1 MALSMDPAP
10 APASFLDTLH
20 HELLGHALAYFFPES
35 TVERGPRQEPA
46 VPELTVRPEG
56 EQAVTL
62 EWLGGRY
69 RMQRSAFAF
78 TDHDHR
84 MLHAIGRYL
93 TARHR
98 LAHEASYD
106 PGVVRLFGGRAE
118 DHVVSAWLDQ
128 AASGDAPT
136 RSNAE
141 RIDDA
146 VEVLRACA
154 LGTYENRRITM
165 GALLFGALPDPC
177 HERPP
182 QPANAIRYARHL
194 TGIRSFRR
202 LSDGLQTVALVD
214 ETGMLV
220 EIVDVDDWAR
230 SFADQPLPV
239 PAASAYATH
248 ARATLCG
255 GHLCL
260 VLTPNGEIKAFCD
273 GVQVFNFLDGV
284 WRLSNAAEKQ
294 RVWRRALGRR
304 PLADRLFSVALDLA
318 EDRRGGLFLV
328 VDDPAQIDR
337 LVAAPDLL
345 GTPTIVGGA
354 RAPALK
360 RDLHYLLRE
369 KTVLDLSPSV
379 LETLGRIDGA
389 VVLDSDANLLAFGAI
404 VRHPLG
410 ADALEVTEGGRS
422 TAALT
427 ASHAGKVLKISEDGL
442 VSFYEAG
449 RCVWEL

>member
-1 MALSMDPAP
+1 MD
-10 APASFLDTLH
+10 STTFLDRLH
-20 HELLGHALAYFFPES
+20 HELLGQALAYFFPES
-35 TVERGPRQEPA
+35 TVERGARRGPA
-46 VPELTVRPEG
+46 VAELAVRPEG
-56 EQAVTL
+56 DHVVGL
-62 EWLGGRY
+62 EWLGVRY
-69 RMQRSAFAF
+69 RMRRSAFAF

-84 MLHAIGRYL
+84 MLRAIGRYL
-93 TARHR
+93 TARHQ
-98 LAHEASYD
+98 LAHQASDD
-106 PGVVRLFGGRAE
+106 PGILRLFGGRAE

-141 RIDDA
+141 RIDDT

-165 GALLFGALPDPC
+165 GALLFGGLPDPC
-177 HERPP
+177 HVRPP
-182 QPANAIRYARHL
+182 DQVEAIRYARPL

-220 EIVDVDDWAR
+220 EIVDVRDWAR
-230 SFADQPLPV
+230 PFADQPLPV
-239 PAASAYATH
+239 PAASAYAMH

-260 VLTPNGEIKAFCD
+260 VLTPNGEIKAFSG
-273 GVQVFNFLDGV
+273 GVQVFNFLDGS

-294 RVWRRALGRR
+294 RVWRHALGRV

-328 VDDPAQIDR
+328 VDDPAQVDR

-345 GTPTIVGGA
+345 GTPTIVGSV

-360 RDLHYLLRE
+360 RDLHYLLRQ
-369 KTVLDLSPSV
+369 KTVLDLAPSV

-410 ADALEVTEGGRS
+410 TDAIEVTEGGRS
-422 TAALT
+422 TAAIT

>member
-1 MALSMDPAP
+1 MD
-10 APASFLDTLH
+10 STTFLDTLH

-35 TVERGPRQEPA
+35 TVERRPRQGPA
-46 VPELTVRPEG
+46 VPELAVRPEG

-62 EWLGGRY
+62 EWLGVRY

-84 MLHAIGRYL
+84 MLRAIGRYV

-98 LAHEASYD
+98 LAHQPSDD
-106 PGVVRLFGGRAE
+106 PGVLRLFGGRAE

-165 GALLFGALPDPC
+165 GALLFGSLPDPC
-177 HERPP
+177 HEHPP
-182 QPANAIRYARHL
+182 HPVDAIRYARPL

-220 EIVDVDDWAR
+220 EIVAVHEWAR

-239 PAASAYATH
+239 PAASAYAMH

-260 VLTPNGEIKAFCD
+260 VLTPNGEIKAFSD

-294 RVWRRALGRR
+294 RVWCRALGGR

-345 GTPTIVGGA
+345 GTPTIVGST

-360 RDLHYLLRE
+360 RDLHYLLRQ
-369 KTVLDLSPSV
+369 KTVLDLAPSV

-410 ADALEVTEGGRS
+410 TDALEVTEGGRS
-422 TAALT
+422 TAAVT

>member
-1 MALSMDPAP
+1 M
-10 APASFLDTLH
+10 
-20 HELLGHALAYFFPES
+20 
-35 TVERGPRQEPA
+35 
-46 VPELTVRPEG
+46 RPEG
-56 EQAVTL
+56 EQAMSL
-62 EWLGGRY
+62 KWLGVRY
-69 RMQRSAFAF
+69 RMQRSGFAF
-78 TDHDHR
+78 TDHDQR
-84 MLHAIGRYL
+84 MLRAIGRYL
-93 TARHR
+93 SARHQ
-98 LAHEASYD
+98 LAHQASDD
-106 PGVVRLFGGRAE
+106 PGILRLFGGRAE

-165 GALLFGALPDPC
+165 GALLFGGQPDPC
-177 HERPP
+177 HERPSDHTD
-182 QPANAIRYARHL
+182 AIRYARLL

-214 ETGMLV
+214 EMGMLV
-220 EIVDVDDWAR
+220 EILDVHEWALP
-230 SFADQPLPV
+230 FADEPLPV

-260 VLTPNGEIKAFCD
+260 VLTPNGEIKAFSG

-284 WRLSNAAEKQ
+284 WRLGNAAEKQ
-294 RVWRRALGRR
+294 RVWRHALGEH

-328 VDDPAQIDR
+328 VHDPAQIDR

-345 GTPTIVGGA
+345 GTPTIVGSE

-360 RDLHYLLRE
+360 RDLHYLLRQKNCPRSRTE
-369 KTVLDLSPSV
+369 CARDAGPHRRGRGPGLQREPARLRRHRAPSARRRRTRGHRGGPQHRGRHRLACRQGPQDQRGRPGLVLRGGSLRV
-379 LETLGRIDGA
+379 GA
-389 VVLDSDANLLAFGAI
+389 MTIAV
-404 VRHPLG
+404 LG
-410 ADALEVTEGGRS
+410 APDRQRHLSAP
-422 TAALT
+422 
-427 ASHAGKVLKISEDGL
+427 VLLPSL
-442 VSFYEAG
+442 
-449 RCVWEL
+449 

>member
-1 MALSMDPAP
+1 MDPAT
-10 APASFLDTLH
+10 FLDRLQ

-35 TVERGPRQEPA
+35 TVEHGPRGGAA
-46 VPELTVRPEG
+46 VHELTVQPEG
-56 EQAVTL
+56 ERTVSL
-62 EWLGGRY
+62 DWLGVRY
-69 RMQRSAFAF
+69 RMQRPEFAF
-78 TDHDHR
+78 TEHDHR
-84 MLHAIGRYL
+84 LLRAIGRYL
-93 TARHR
+93 SARHR
-98 LAHEASYD
+98 LAQHDVGD
-106 PGVVRLFGGRAE
+106 PGVLRLFGGRAE
-118 DHVVSAWLDQ
+118 DHVVSAWLDL

-136 RSNAE
+136 RTNAE

-146 VEVLRACA
+146 VEVLRTCA

-165 GALLFGALPDPC
+165 GALLFGALPDAC
-177 HERPP
+177 HEAPP
-182 QPANAIRYARHL
+182 HPPDAIRYARPL

-220 EIVDVDDWAR
+220 EIVDVHDWAQPY
-230 SFADQPLPV
+230 AGQPLPV

-248 ARATLCG
+248 ARVTLCG

-260 VLTPNGEIKAFCD
+260 VLTANGEIKAFAD

-284 WRLSNAAEKQ
+284 WRLTNAAEKH
-294 RVWRRALGRR
+294 RVWRQALGRR
-304 PLADRLFSVALDLA
+304 ELADRLFSVALDLA

-360 RDLHYLLRE
+360 RDLHYLLRQ
-369 KTVLDLSPSV
+369 KSVLDLAPSV

-389 VVLDSDANLLAFGAI
+389 MVLDSDAHLLAFGAI

-422 TAALT
+422 TAAVT

>member
-1 MALSMDPAP
+1 MDPVT
-10 APASFLDTLH
+10 FLDRLQ

-35 TVERGPRQEPA
+35 TLEHGPRDGAA
-46 VPELTVRPEG
+46 VHELTVQPEG
-56 EQAVTL
+56 ERTVSL
-62 EWLGGRY
+62 DWLGVRY
-69 RMQRSAFAF
+69 RMQRPAFAF
-78 TDHDHR
+78 TEHDHR
-84 MLHAIGRYL
+84 LLRAIGRYL
-93 TARHR
+93 SARHR
-98 LAHEASYD
+98 LAQHGADD
-106 PGVVRLFGGRAE
+106 PGVLRLFGGRAE
-118 DHVVSAWLDQ
+118 DHVVSAWLDL

-136 RSNAE
+136 RTNAE

-165 GALLFGALPDPC
+165 GVLLFGALPDSC
-177 HERPP
+177 HEAPP
-182 QPANAIRYARHL
+182 HPPDAIRYARPL

-214 ETGMLV
+214 EAGMLA
-220 EIVDVDDWAR
+220 EIVDVREWAR
-230 SFADQPLPV
+230 PFADQPLPV
-239 PAASAYATH
+239 ATATAYATH

-260 VLTPNGEIKAFCD
+260 VLTPNGEIKAFAD

-284 WRLSNAAEKQ
+284 WRLTNAAEKH
-294 RVWRRALGRR
+294 RVWRQALGRR
-304 PLADRLFSVALDLA
+304 ELADRLFSVALDLA

-328 VDDPAQIDR
+328 VDDPAQVDR

-360 RDLHYLLRE
+360 RDLHYLLRQ
-369 KTVLDLSPSV
+369 KSVLDLAPSV

-389 VVLDSDANLLAFGAI
+389 MVLDSDAHLLAFGAI

-422 TAALT
+422 TAAVT

>member
-1 MALSMDPAP
+1 MD
-10 APASFLDTLH
+10 PASFLDRLH

-35 TVERGPRQEPA
+35 TVAHGPREGA
-46 VPELTVRPEG
+46 AIPELTVHPEG
-56 EQAVTL
+56 DRAVSL
-62 EWLGGRY
+62 DWLGVRY
-69 RMQRSAFAF
+69 RMQRPAFDF

-84 MLHAIGRYL
+84 MLRAIGRYL
-93 TARHR
+93 SARHR
-98 LAHEASYD
+98 LAHHGPDD
-106 PGVVRLFGGRAE
+106 PGVLRLFGGRAE
-118 DHVVSAWLDQ
+118 DHVVSAWLDL

-136 RSNAE
+136 GTNAE

-154 LGTYENRRITM
+154 LGTYENRRIIM
-165 GALLFGALPDPC
+165 GVLLFGALPDAC
-177 HERPP
+177 HEAPP
-182 QPANAIRYARHL
+182 HPPDAIRYARPL

-214 ETGMLV
+214 EAGMLV
-220 EIVDVDDWAR
+220 EIVDVRDWAQPY
-230 SFADQPLPV
+230 AGQPLPV

-260 VLTPNGEIKAFCD
+260 VLTANGEIKAFAD

-284 WRLSNAAEKQ
+284 WRLTNAAEKH
-294 RVWRRALGRR
+294 RAWRQALGRR
-304 PLADRLFSVALDLA
+304 ELADRLFSVALDLA

-328 VDDPAQIDR
+328 VDDPWQIDR

-345 GTPTIVGGA
+345 GTATIVGGT

-360 RDLHYLLRE
+360 RDLHYLLRR
-369 KTVLDLSPSV
+369 KTVLDLAPSV

-389 VVLDSDANLLAFGAI
+389 VVLDPDGNLLAFGAI

-410 ADALEVTEGGRS
+410 ADALEVMEGGRS
-422 TAALT
+422 TAAVT

>member
-1 MALSMDPAP
+1 MD
-10 APASFLDTLH
+10 STTFLDTLH
-20 HELLGHALAYFFPES
+20 HDLLGHALAYFFPES
-35 TVERGPRQEPA
+35 TVEHGPRQGPA
-46 VPELTVRPEG
+46 VPELTVRQEG
-56 EQAVTL
+56 EHAVTL
-62 EWLGGRY
+62 EWLGVRY
-69 RMQRSAFAF
+69 RMHRSAFTF

-98 LAHEASYD
+98 FAHQAPYD
-106 PGVVRLFGGRAE
+106 PGVVRLFGGRPE

-128 AASGDAPT
+128 AASGNAPS

-154 LGTYENRRITM
+154 LGTYENRRIIM

-182 QPANAIRYARHL
+182 SHVDAIRYARPL

-214 ETGMLV
+214 ETGMLA
-220 EIVDVDDWAR
+220 EIVDVRDWAR
-230 SFADQPLPV
+230 PYADQPLPV
-239 PAASAYATH
+239 PVASPYATH

-255 GHLCL
+255 GHICL
-260 VLTPNGEIKAFCD
+260 VLTPNGEIKAFSD
-273 GVQVFNFLDGV
+273 GAQVFSFIDGL

-294 RVWRRALGRR
+294 RVWRRALGGRA
-304 PLADRLFSVALDLA
+304 LADRLFSVALDLA

-345 GTPTIVGGA
+345 GTPTIVGST

-360 RDLHYLLRE
+360 RDLHYLLRQ
-369 KTVLDLSPSV
+369 KTVLDLAPSV

-389 VVLDSDANLLAFGAI
+389 VVLDSDGKLLAFGAI

>member
-1 MALSMDPAP
+1 MDSTA
-10 APASFLDTLH
+10 FLDRLH
-20 HELLGHALAYFFPES
+20 HELLGQALAYFFPES
-35 TVERGPRQEPA
+35 TVERGARRGPA
-46 VPELTVRPEG
+46 VAELAVRPEG
-56 EQAVTL
+56 DHAVGL
-62 EWLGGRY
+62 EWLGVRY
-69 RMQRSAFAF
+69 RMRRSAFAF

-84 MLHAIGRYL
+84 MLRAIGRYL
-93 TARHR
+93 TARHQ
-98 LAHEASYD
+98 LAHLASDD
-106 PGVVRLFGGRAE
+106 PGILRLFGGRAE

-165 GALLFGALPDPC
+165 GALLFGGLPDPC
-177 HERPP
+177 HVRPP
-182 QPANAIRYARHL
+182 DQVDAIRYARPL

-220 EIVDVDDWAR
+220 EIVDVRDWAR
-230 SFADQPLPV
+230 PFDDQPLSV

-260 VLTPNGEIKAFCD
+260 VLTPNGEIKAFSG
-273 GVQVFNFLDGV
+273 GVQAFNFLDGV

-294 RVWRRALGRR
+294 RVWRHALGGC
-304 PLADRLFSVALDLA
+304 PLADRLFTVALDLA

-328 VDDPAQIDR
+328 ADDPAQIDR

-345 GTPTIVGGA
+345 VTPTIVGSA
-354 RAPALK
+354 RTPALK
-360 RDLHYLLRE
+360 RDLHYLLRQ
-369 KTVLDLSPSV
+369 KTVLDLAPSV
-379 LETLGRIDGA
+379 LETLARIDGA
-389 VVLDSDANLLAFGAI
+389 VVLDRNANLLAFGAI

-422 TAALT
+422 TAAVT

>member
-1 MALSMDPAP
+1 MSR
-10 APASFLDTLH
+10 AS
-20 HELLGHALAYFFPES
+20 A
-35 TVERGPRQEPA
+35 GPRGRHP
-46 VPELTVRPEG
+46 VR
-56 EQAVTL
+56 AT
-62 EWLGGRY
+62 
-69 RMQRSAFAF
+69 A
-78 TDHDHR
+78 HR
-84 MLHAIGRYL
+84 
-93 TARHR
+93 
-98 LAHEASYD
+98 
-106 PGVVRLFGGRAE
+106 
-118 DHVVSAWLDQ
+118 
-128 AASGDAPT
+128 
-136 RSNAE
+136 
-141 RIDDA
+141 
-146 VEVLRACA
+146 
-154 LGTYENRRITM
+154 
-165 GALLFGALPDPC
+165 
-177 HERPP
+177 
-182 QPANAIRYARHL
+182 
-194 TGIRSFRR
+194 IRSFRR

-220 EIVDVDDWAR
+220 EIVDVCDWAR
-230 SFADQPLPV
+230 PFADQPLPV
-239 PAASAYATH
+239 PAPSAYATH
-248 ARATLCG
+248 ARATLRG

-260 VLTPNGEIKAFCD
+260 VLTPNGEIKAFSG

-294 RVWRRALGRR
+294 RVWRRALGGR

-345 GTPTIVGGA
+345 GTPTKVGGA

-360 RDLHYLLRE
+360 RDLHYLLRQ
-369 KTVLDLSPSV
+369 KTVLDLAPSV

-410 ADALEVTEGGRS
+410 TDVIEVTEGGRS
-422 TAALT
+422 TAAIT

>member
-1 MALSMDPAP
+1 MAPV
-10 APASFLDTLH
+10 SFLDTLH
-20 HELLGHALAYFFPES
+20 QELLGHALAHFFPES
-35 TVERGPRQEPA
+35 VIEHAPRDADP
-46 VPELTVRPEG
+46 VPELTVHPEG
-56 EQAVTL
+56 ERTVAV
-62 EWLGGRY
+62 EWLAVRY
-69 RMQRSAFAF
+69 RMHRSEFDF
-78 TDHDHR
+78 TEHDHR
-84 MLHAIGRYL
+84 MLRAIGRYV

-98 LAHEASYD
+98 LAHHTPDD
-106 PGVVRLFGGRAE
+106 PGVLRLFGGRPE
-118 DHVVSAWLDQ
+118 DHVVSAWLDL
-128 AASGDAPT
+128 AASGDTPT
-136 RSNAE
+136 RTNAE

-146 VEVLRACA
+146 VEVLRTCA

-165 GALLFGALPDPC
+165 GVLLFGALPDAC

-182 QPANAIRYARHL
+182 RYADAIRYARPL
-194 TGIRSFRR
+194 TSIRSFRR

-214 ETGMLV
+214 ESGMLV
-220 EIVDVDDWAR
+220 EIVEVNDWAQP
-230 SFADQPLPV
+230 FAGQPLAV
-239 PAASAYATH
+239 PAASAYAMH

-260 VLTPNGEIKAFCD
+260 VLTSNGEIKAFAD
-273 GVQVFNFLDGV
+273 GVQAFNFLDGV
-284 WRLSNAAEKQ
+284 WRLTNAAEKQ
-294 RVWRRALGRR
+294 RVWRHALGR
-304 PLADRLFSVALDLA
+304 PELADRLFSVALDLA

-360 RDLHYLLRE
+360 RDLHYLLRG
-369 KTVLDLSPSV
+369 KSVLDLAPSV

-389 VVLDSDANLLAFGAI
+389 VVIDSDAHLLAFGAI

-422 TAALT
+422 TAAVT

-442 VSFYEAG
+442 VSFYDGG